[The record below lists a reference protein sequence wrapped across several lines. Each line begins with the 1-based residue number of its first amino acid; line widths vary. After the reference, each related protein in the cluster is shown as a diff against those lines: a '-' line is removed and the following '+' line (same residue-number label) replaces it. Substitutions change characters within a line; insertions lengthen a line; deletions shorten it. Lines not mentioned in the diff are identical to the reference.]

1 MFNQLLAETQP
12 GGNSTL
18 WILLALLG
26 VLIIA
31 YIFSYYRRKKYNQE
45 TSNMLSALK
54 PGDKVKTY
62 SGFYGTVVS
71 IKETTDGKVV
81 TLETGDDKHKS
92 YTTIDSNAIYCI
104 DKKED
109 IVYDTDGN
117 IVMPA
122 DEEKTE
128 TKPEI
133 VEEQPA
139 EQPAENEADT
149 ANETESDANVVVEEA
164 PEDKPTK
171 KRSTKKK

>member
-1 MFNQLLAETQP
+1 MFNQLLADTQ
-12 GGNSTL
+12 GGNSMF
-18 WILLALLG
+18 WILIALLG

-45 TSNMLSALK
+45 TSNMLNALK

-109 IVYDTDGN
+109 IVYDADGN

-122 DEEKTE
+122 TDEEKEQAKIETVTE
-128 TKPEI
+128 ET
-133 VEEQPA
+133 VEQSTE
-139 EQPAENEADT
+139 AEN
-149 ANETESDANVVVEEA
+149 NTEEKANVVVEEA

-171 KRSTKKK
+171 KRSSKKN